1 MSHILTV
8 RAFYSCTYEGGLQY
22 LYIPSVYFVFCNDA
36 QWLFTI
42 LLHGQNG
49 RFTVWANVN
58 QNSRL
63 VNFVPELCSPFV
75 LTS

>member
-22 LYIPSVYFVFCNDA
+22 LYIPSVYFVFCNDT

-42 LLHGQNG
+42 YMGKTVGSQFGQMLIKIQD
-49 RFTVWANVN
+49 W
-58 QNSRL
+58 
-63 VNFVPELCSPFV
+63 
-75 LTS
+75 

>member
-22 LYIPSVYFVFCNDA
+22 LYIPSVYFVFCNDT

-42 LLHGQNG
+42 DTGKTVGSRFGQMLIKIQD
-49 RFTVWANVN
+49 W
-58 QNSRL
+58 
-63 VNFVPELCSPFV
+63 
-75 LTS
+75 